1 MWIEVL
7 ITNSIFTF
15 NGGETMDRIKKYK
28 KDYPVSYFIL
38 ASLITLILV
47 YKFGY
52 AIGKFVAHLGL

>member
-1 MWIEVL
+1 M
-7 ITNSIFTF
+7 FTF
-15 NGGETMDRIKKYK
+15 NGGETMDHIKKYK

-52 AIGKFVAHLGL
+52 AIGKFVAYLGL